1 MISKELKDYLF
12 TFGLSYKYR
21 GFPWLM
27 IALEI
32 IERDVMALG
41 MIKDTIYL
49 QIAEDVNTNIACIE
63 RNFRTLSEIAFN
75 TNKTDLEEIMG
86 TTLERRLRV
95 SDFLCV
101 LHEGYERYKAAQ

>member
-75 TNKTDLEEIMG
+75 TNKTGSSCRCVKGEIRM
-86 TTLERRLRV
+86 TPWHARI
-95 SDFLCV
+95 FC
-101 LHEGYERYKAAQ
+101 